1 MLYNRNFKIKI
12 VFLHYQ
18 VNNLTKSQ
26 WNLYNSTNYKYTKK
40 MIQSMTGFGKAT
52 CEYGNKKIV
61 VEIKSLNSKQLDV
74 STRISG
80 LYREKD
86 IEIRNELS
94 QKLERGKI
102 DFSLYVDNSGKE
114 SVTQINQSVVESYY
128 QQIKTLS
135 DKIGIEVPGNW
146 FEVLLRLPDTM
157 KTEIVELDENEWI
170 EIRKTMEIAIEQFT
184 AFRVQEGKSLE
195 AVFNNKIAH
204 ISQLLDEVA
213 PFEAERVEKIKARL
227 EENLQALSDK
237 IDYDKNRLEQELIF
251 YIEKLDVN
259 EEKVRLRNHLEYFME
274 TMQHEKSPG
283 KKLGFIAQEIGREVN
298 TLGSKSNNSEMQK
311 IVVLMKDDL
320 EQIKEQV
327 LNVL

>member
-1 MLYNRNFKIKI
+1 MNM
-12 VFLHYQ
+12 V
-18 VNNLTKSQ
+18 
-26 WNLYNSTNYKYTKK
+26 
-40 MIQSMTGFGKAT
+40 QSMTGFGKAT

-94 QKLERGKI
+94 QQLERGKI
-102 DFSLYVDNSGKE
+102 EFALYVDNSGKE

-128 QQIKTLS
+128 QQIKQLS
-135 DKIGIEVPGNW
+135 VNLGIDVPANW

-157 KTEIVELDENEWI
+157 KTETIEVEDEEWL
-170 EIRKTMEIAIEQFT
+170 EIRKTIALAIAQLKE
-184 AFRVQEGKSLE
+184 FRTQEGKSLE
-195 AVFNNKIAH
+195 NVFVSKINH
-204 ISQLLDEVA
+204 IAELLDEVA
-213 PFEAERVEKIKARL
+213 PYEQERVEKIKMRL

-259 EEKVRLRNHLEYFME
+259 EEKVRLKNHLNYFIE
-274 TMQHEKSPG
+274 TMNHENSPG

-298 TLGSKSNNSEMQK
+298 TLGSKSNHSEMQK

>member
-1 MLYNRNFKIKI
+1 M
-12 VFLHYQ
+12 V
-18 VNNLTKSQ
+18 
-26 WNLYNSTNYKYTKK
+26 
-40 MIQSMTGFGKAT
+40 QSMTGFGKAT

-94 QKLERGKI
+94 QQLERGKI
-102 DFSLYVDNSGKE
+102 EFALYVDNSGKE
-114 SVTQINQSVVESYY
+114 SVTQINQSAVESYY
-128 QQIKTLS
+128 QQIKQLS
-135 DKIGIEVPGNW
+135 VNLGIDVPANW

-157 KTEIVELDENEWI
+157 KTETIEVEDEEWL
-170 EIRKTMEIAIEQFT
+170 EIRKTIALAIAQLKE
-184 AFRVQEGKSLE
+184 FRTQEGKSLE
-195 AVFNNKIAH
+195 NVFVSKINH
-204 ISQLLDEVA
+204 IAELLDEVA
-213 PFEAERVEKIKARL
+213 PYEQERVEKIKMRL

-259 EEKVRLRNHLEYFME
+259 EEKVRLKNHLNYFIE
-274 TMQHEKSPG
+274 TMNHENSPG

-298 TLGSKSNNSEMQK
+298 TLGSKSNHSEMQK

>member
-1 MLYNRNFKIKI
+1 LQGTKTNTKTNR
-12 VFLHYQ
+12 
-18 VNNLTKSQ
+18 
-26 WNLYNSTNYKYTKK
+26 

-102 DFSLYVDNSGKE
+102 DLSLYVDNSGKE
-114 SVTQINQSVVESYY
+114 SVTQINQTVVESYY
-128 QQIKTLS
+128 DQIKALS
-135 DKIGIEVPGNW
+135 FNLGIEVPANW

-157 KTEIVELDENEWI
+157 KTETVEMEEGEWI
-170 EIRKTMEIAIEQFT
+170 EIKKAIQQAINQLIQFRT
-184 AFRVQEGKSLE
+184 QEGKSLE
-195 AVFNNKIAH
+195 AVFNTKIAH
-204 ISQLLDEVA
+204 IGQLLEETA
-213 PFEAERVEKIKARL
+213 PFENERVEKIRTRL

-259 EEKVRLRNHLEYFME
+259 EEKVRLRNHLDYFME
-274 TMQHEKSPG
+274 TMQHENSPG
-283 KKLGFIAQEIGREVN
+283 KKLGFIAQEIGREIN
-298 TLGSKSNNSEMQK
+298 TLGSKSNQSEMQK

>member
-1 MLYNRNFKIKI
+1 M
-12 VFLHYQ
+12 V
-18 VNNLTKSQ
+18 
-26 WNLYNSTNYKYTKK
+26 
-40 MIQSMTGFGKAT
+40 QSMTGFGKAT

-61 VEIKSLNSKQLDV
+61 IEVKSLNSKQLDV

-102 DFSLYVDNSGKE
+102 DLSLYVDNSGKE
-114 SVTQINQSVVESYY
+114 SVTQINQSVVEAYY
-128 QQIKTLS
+128 HQIKTLS
-135 DKIGIEVPGNW
+135 DNIGIDVPANW
-146 FEVLLRLPDTM
+146 FDVLLRLPDTM
-157 KTEIVELDENEWI
+157 KTETVEMDENEWV
-170 EIRKTMEIAIEQFT
+170 EIKKAIASAIEQLT
-184 AFRVQEGKSLE
+184 EFRIQEGKSLE
-195 AVFNNKIAH
+195 AVFTTKIAH
-204 ISQLLDEVA
+204 IGDLLIQTA
-213 PFEAERVEKIKARL
+213 PFEAERVEKIKTRL
-227 EENLQALSDK
+227 EENLKALSDK

-259 EEKVRLRNHLEYFME
+259 EEKVRLRNHLDYFIE

-283 KKLGFIAQEIGREVN
+283 KKLGFIAQEIGREIN
-298 TLGSKSNNSEMQK
+298 TLGSKANNSEMQK

>member
-1 MLYNRNFKIKI
+1 
-12 VFLHYQ
+12 
-18 VNNLTKSQ
+18 
-26 WNLYNSTNYKYTKK
+26 
-40 MIQSMTGFGKAT
+40 MTGYGKAS

-102 DFSLYVDNSGKE
+102 EFSLYVDNSGKE
-114 SVTQINQSVVESYY
+114 SVSQINSSVVESYY
-128 QQIKTLS
+128 QQIKS
-135 DKIGIEVPGNW
+135 IADSIGIEVPANW

-157 KTEIVELDENEWI
+157 KTETIELDENEWI
-170 EIRKTMEIAIEQFT
+170 EIKKNINNAIDQLVE
-184 AFRVQEGKSLE
+184 FRIQEGKSLE
-195 AVFNNKIAH
+195 NVFVSKISH
-204 ISQLLDEVA
+204 IAELLEQVA
-213 PFEAERVEKIKARL
+213 PYELERVEKIKARL
-227 EENLQALSDK
+227 EENLLALSDK
-237 IDYDKNRLEQELIF
+237 IDYDKNRVEQELIF

-259 EEKVRLRNHLEYFME
+259 EEKVRLKNHLEYFLE
-274 TMQHEKSPG
+274 TMNNEKSPG

-298 TLGSKSNNSEMQK
+298 TLGSKSNHSEMQK

>member
-1 MLYNRNFKIKI
+1 
-12 VFLHYQ
+12 
-18 VNNLTKSQ
+18 
-26 WNLYNSTNYKYTKK
+26 

-61 VEIKSLNSKQLDV
+61 VEVKSLNSKQMDV

-102 DFSLYVDNSGKE
+102 DLSLYVDNAGKE
-114 SVTQINQSVVESYY
+114 SVSQINQSVVESYY
-128 QQIKTLS
+128 QQIKALS
-135 DKIGIEVPGNW
+135 ENLGIDVPANW
-146 FEVLLRLPDTM
+146 FDVLLRLPDTM
-157 KTEIVELDENEWI
+157 KTETVELDVNEWV
-170 EIRKTMEIAIEQFT
+170 EIKKTIAEAIEQLT
-184 AFRVQEGKSLE
+184 IFRIQEGKSLE
-195 AVFNNKIAH
+195 AVFTAKIKH
-204 ISQLLDEVA
+204 IGQLLDQVA
-213 PFEAERVEKIKARL
+213 PFEAERVERIKTRL
-227 EENLQALSDK
+227 DENLQALSDK

-259 EEKVRLRNHLEYFME
+259 EEKVRLRNHLDYFTE

-298 TLGSKSNNSEMQK
+298 TLGSKANHSEMQK

>member
-1 MLYNRNFKIKI
+1 M
-12 VFLHYQ
+12 V
-18 VNNLTKSQ
+18 
-26 WNLYNSTNYKYTKK
+26 
-40 MIQSMTGFGKAT
+40 QSMTGFGKAT
-52 CEYGNKKIV
+52 CEFGNKKIV

-102 DFSLYVDNSGKE
+102 DLALYVDNSGKE
-114 SVTQINQSVVESYY
+114 SVTQINQSVLESYY

-135 DKIGIEVPGNW
+135 QNIGIEVPSNW
-146 FEVLLRLPDTM
+146 FEVLLRLPETM
-157 KTEIVELDENEWI
+157 KTEMVELDDNEWV
-170 EIRKTMEIAIEQFT
+170 EIKKAIASAIEQLT
-184 AFRVQEGKSLE
+184 DFRTQEGKSLE
-195 AVFNNKIAH
+195 TVFVNKIQH
-204 ISQLLDEVA
+204 ISQLLDEIA
-213 PFEAERVEKIKARL
+213 PFEAERIEKIKTRL
-227 EENLQALSDK
+227 EENLASISEK

-259 EEKVRLRNHLEYFME
+259 EEKVRLRNHLTYFIE
-274 TMQHEKSPG
+274 TMQNEKSPG
-283 KKLGFIAQEIGREVN
+283 KKLGFIAQEIGREIN

-311 IVVLMKDDL
+311 IVVIMKDDL

>member
-1 MLYNRNFKIKI
+1 
-12 VFLHYQ
+12 
-18 VNNLTKSQ
+18 
-26 WNLYNSTNYKYTKK
+26 

-102 DFSLYVDNSGKE
+102 DLSLYVDNSGKE
-114 SVTQINQSVVESYY
+114 SVTQINQSVIEAYY
-128 QQIKTLS
+128 EQIRTLS
-135 DKIGIEVPGNW
+135 QNLDIEVPSNW

-157 KTEIVELDENEWI
+157 KTETVEMDNNEWG
-170 EIRKTMEIAIEQFT
+170 EIKKAIALAIYQLTE
-184 AFRVQEGKSLE
+184 FRIQEGKSLE
-195 AVFNNKIAH
+195 GVFNTKIAH
-204 ISQLLDEVA
+204 IVQLLEETA
-213 PFEAERVEKIKARL
+213 PYEMERVEKIKARL

-259 EEKVRLRNHLEYFME
+259 EEKVRLRNHLDYFIE

-283 KKLGFIAQEIGREVN
+283 KKLGFIAQEIGREIN
-298 TLGSKSNNSEMQK
+298 TLGSKSNQSEMQK

>member
-1 MLYNRNFKIKI
+1 
-12 VFLHYQ
+12 
-18 VNNLTKSQ
+18 
-26 WNLYNSTNYKYTKK
+26 

-114 SVTQINQSVVESYY
+114 SVTQINQTVVESYY
-128 QQIKTLS
+128 EQIKALS
-135 DKIGIEVPGNW
+135 FNLGIEVPSNW

-157 KTEIVELDENEWI
+157 KTETVEMEEGEWI
-170 EIRKTMEIAIEQFT
+170 EIKKAIAQAIEQLT
-184 AFRVQEGKSLE
+184 EFRIQEGKSLE
-195 AVFNNKIAH
+195 NVFIHKITH
-204 ISQLLDEVA
+204 IGQLLDETA
-213 PFEAERVEKIKARL
+213 PYEIERVEKIKNRL
-227 EENLQALSDK
+227 EENLIALSDK

-259 EEKVRLRNHLEYFME
+259 EEKVRLRNHLDYFLE
-274 TMQHEKSPG
+274 TIKHENSPG
-283 KKLGFIAQEIGREVN
+283 KKLGFIAQEIGREIN
-298 TLGSKSNNSEMQK
+298 TLGSKSNQSEMQK

>member
-1 MLYNRNFKIKI
+1 
-12 VFLHYQ
+12 
-18 VNNLTKSQ
+18 
-26 WNLYNSTNYKYTKK
+26 
-40 MIQSMTGFGKAT
+40 MTGFGKAI
-52 CEYGNKKIV
+52 CEFGNKKIV
-61 VEIKSLNSKQLDV
+61 VEVKSLNSKQLDV

-102 DFSLYVDNSGKE
+102 DLSLYVDNSGKE
-114 SVTQINQSVVESYY
+114 SVTQINQSVIESYY
-128 QQIKTLS
+128 EQIKALS
-135 DKIGIEVPGNW
+135 DKLEIDVPANW
-146 FEVLLRLPDTM
+146 FDVLLRLPDTM
-157 KTEIVELDENEWI
+157 KTETVELDENEWI
-170 EIRKTMEIAIEQFT
+170 EIRKTMTTALEQLT
-184 AFRVQEGKSLE
+184 LFRIQEGKSLE
-195 AVFNNKIAH
+195 TVFNDKIAH
-204 ISQLLDEVA
+204 IGQLLEETA

-237 IDYDKNRLEQELIF
+237 IDIDKNRLEQELIF

-259 EEKVRLRNHLEYFME
+259 EEKVRLRNHLNYFME

-283 KKLGFIAQEIGREVN
+283 KKLGFIAQEIGREIN
-298 TLGSKSNNSEMQK
+298 TLGSKANNSEMQK